1 MLDVLTRVLGLILR
15 GAEDLEDRYNRVAR
29 AQFAQELL
37 TVYIGT
43 VRVIETGE
51 EIVYSLEELVADY
64 ADPHR
69 HDRGIGRFVSHIR
82 AGCDEQ
88 AKNFAQLDKPLL
100 AITLPLRV
108 FDPEAAHRLGEV
120 FDGKRSL
127 ISELAAVLDSGFVVL
142 GRVPMDDVLPAP
154 AGWPPK
160 RNGPGVLSNHLADWG
175 ISLEGP
181 FDQERDRAVVEA
193 VADSKIKDQ
202 LDDLREVAER
212 MRSLLIA
219 RFTTEE
225 LLRST
230 RRVET

>member
-1 MLDVLTRVLGLILR
+1 VLDVLTRVLGLILR
-15 GAEDLEDRYNRVAR
+15 GADDLEDRRNRVAR

-37 TVYIGT
+37 TVYVGT

-51 EIVYSLEELVADY
+51 EIVYWLERLVVDY
-64 ADPHR
+64 ADANR
-69 HDRGIGRFVSHIR
+69 HDHGIGRFVSYIR
-82 AGCDEQ
+82 VGCDEQ
-88 AKNFAQLDKPLL
+88 AKNFAQLDKPVL

-120 FDGKRSL
+120 FAGKRSL
-127 ISELAAVLDSGFVVL
+127 ISELAAVLDSGFMVL

-154 AGWPPK
+154 AGWST
-160 RNGPGVLSNHLADWG
+160 RRHRPGRLSNHLAEWG
-175 ISLEGP
+175 ISLDGP

-219 RFTTEE
+219 RFTTDE

-230 RRVET
+230 RRVEP